1 MRRISIIL
9 TTLLLLPSL
18 FLSAT
23 NVQTGG
29 NVNVDQP
36 KKGNLYLVG
45 GKVNVHAKIGGDL
58 IAAGGKVYI
67 NDTLAEDALIL
78 GGQTEISGY
87 TGGDVRVVSG
97 KLIISG
103 NIAGD
108 LNVTGGQVTILS
120 NVVIGGDLL
129 VAGGKVNLEGKV
141 MGSVNIAG
149 GELHLTG
156 DINGDLEAYGGKLY
170 LNGTIKG
177 HSKIAAEHINLDDKC
192 IFAGDVTYW
201 TKHRNHLN
209 FTNHLSAGAAAHF
222 DKKLMPVFYKQ
233 QWKQNM
239 YRISSGYWVF
249 RLSSN
254 FLLVF
259 LLLAFFDKTF
269 NRYSGHLQAN
279 LGKSLGL
286 GSLLLLLVP
295 LVSGLA
301 MVTIIGIP
309 VGVIG
314 FGLFAGMVSISQ
326 VLPAVLGAY
335 ALRDHQHANW
345 NRGALFLIAGGFY
358 LGLQFVSRFTFL
370 GSIVQFVAAAI
381 ALGFVYMILRKK
393 LTVEPVVAS
402 TPESGEP
409 KAGDQ
414 DFV

>member
-1 MRRISIIL
+1 MKKISIIL

-29 NVNVDQP
+29 NINVDQP
-36 KKGNLYLVG
+36 QKGNLYLIG
-45 GKVNVHAKIGGDL
+45 GKVNVQAKIGGDL
-58 IAAGGKVYI
+58 IVAGGKLHI
-67 NDTLAEDALIL
+67 SDTLAEDALIL
-78 GGQTEISGY
+78 SGQTEISGY
-87 TGGDVRVVSG
+87 SGGDVRVVSG

-108 LNVTGGQVTILS
+108 LNVTGGEVTILS

-129 VAGGKVNLEGKV
+129 VAGGKVNLEGTV

-149 GELHLTG
+149 GKLDLTG
-156 DINGDLEAYGGKLY
+156 NINGDLEAYGGKLY
-170 LNGTIKG
+170 LNGAIKG
-177 HSKIAAEHINLDDKC
+177 HSKIAAEHIDLADKC
-192 IFAGDVTYW
+192 IFAGDVYYW
-201 TKHRNHLN
+201 TKHRNHLDFN
-209 FTNHLSAGAAAHF
+209 NHLSSGASAHF
-222 DKKLMPVFYKQ
+222 DKHLMPVFYKQ
-233 QWKQNM
+233 QWKQNL

-254 FLLVF
+254 LLLAF

-269 NRYSGHLQAN
+269 NHYSGQIQAN

-295 LVSGLA
+295 MISGLA

-314 FGLFAGMVSISQ
+314 FGLFAGMVSLSQ

-335 ALRDHQHANW
+335 ALRERQQANW
-345 NRGALFLIAGGFY
+345 NRGALFLITSGLY
-358 LGLQFVSRFTFL
+358 LGLQFVGKISFL
-370 GSIVQFVAAAI
+370 GSIIQFVAAAI

-393 LTVEPVVAS
+393 LTVEPAVAP
-402 TPESGEP
+402 TFESGEP
-409 KAGDQ
+409 KSGDQ